1 VQSPSMLRDIDA
13 DAGVNIAFLRE
24 PNAHPGRSAQF
35 QWLPSEF
42 NVDED
47 GKVKI
52 ASYINNL
59 HPEVHADLYTSLA
72 SIFEEFVPLFN
83 KVLTDVIHPRQ
94 PRFKPDDYHW
104 NEDTEEYEL
113 KDVPV
118 FKPIPPPRN
127 VVNLNG
133 RELQVIVKLANIVL
147 TPEDPKY
154 KGGVWHV
161 EGMTN
166 ERIVATGIYYYASEN
181 ISESR
186 LEFRQAVKMPDLEF
200 LDEKDEKQ
208 SMAAAIYGIIQGSP
222 GNQKLGSILTKED
235 RCIVFPNLYQHK
247 VAPFKL
253 VDPTKPGVRKIL
265 VFFLVDPATPVLS
278 TANVPPQ
285 QSEWIKMEIEKRQG
299 TRFEDLPNELMQEI
313 LMKVDFGMTLDKA
326 KQYRL
331 ELMAERK
338 RYVKRSTDTFERV
351 IQFSEDEE
359 DEDEDDDED
368 DYNLCE
374 H

>member
-1 VQSPSMLRDIDA
+1 MLP
-13 DAGVNIAFLRE
+13 RE
-24 PNAHPGRSAQF
+24 PNHHPGKSTKF

-47 GKVKI
+47 GKVFI

-59 HPEVHADLYTSLA
+59 HPETHADLYKSLA
-72 SIFEEFVPLFN
+72 SIFEEFVPMFN
-83 KVLTDVIHPRQ
+83 KVLTDVVHPRAL
-94 PRFKPDDYHW
+94 RFNPEDYHW
-104 NEDTEEYEL
+104 NDETEDYEL
-113 KDVPV
+113 ESVPV
-118 FKPIPPPRN
+118 YKDINAPPS

-147 TPEDPKY
+147 TPENPEYD
-154 KGGVWHV
+154 GGVWHV
-161 EGMTN
+161 EGMVN

-186 LEFRQAVKMPDLEF
+186 LEFRQAVKMPDLGF
-200 LDEKDEKQ
+200 LDNKDEKE
-208 SMAAAIYGIIQGSP
+208 SMAATIYNIKRGTP

-247 VAPFKL
+247 VAPFRL
-253 VDPTKPGVRKIL
+253 VDATKPGVRKIL
-265 VFFLVDPATPVLS
+265 VFFLVDPVTPVLS

-285 QSEWIKMEIEKRQG
+285 QSEWIKMEVAKRQG

-313 LMKVDFGMTLDKA
+313 LKNVDFGMTLDKA
-326 KQYRL
+326 KEYRL
-331 ELMAERK
+331 ELMDERK
-338 RYVKRSTDTFERV
+338 RYVRRTTYAFEKTLE
-351 IQFSEDEE
+351 FEESEDSE
-359 DEDEDDDED
+359 